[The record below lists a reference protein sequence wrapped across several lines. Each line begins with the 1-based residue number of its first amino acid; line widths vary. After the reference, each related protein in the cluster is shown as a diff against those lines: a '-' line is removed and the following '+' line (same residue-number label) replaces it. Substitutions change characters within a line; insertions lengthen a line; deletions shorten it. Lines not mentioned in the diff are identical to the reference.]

1 MTNAK
6 SVEKL
11 THNINIFYVSMGMKG
26 MAITMPHAVLT
37 LIFLSKGMTYSQI
50 ATIQAFYSMAVVLF
64 EFPSGVLA
72 DRYNKKSIF
81 IMSNITMLF
90 CYVMV
95 LFFDSFVMMA
105 LAWFLYGISNAFE
118 TGTIDA
124 HIIVSIKRT
133 CHGDEVQKKL
143 EKFIGTGS
151 SLTAAASIAGAGL
164 GFALYQLIDIHLYYL
179 MIVFMSMSA
188 LLIFFQYKYRD
199 VDREGRDTRMKQLVK
214 DSFKELKNSP
224 SLRWIIL
231 CFGALQMYLQV
242 HFQMWQS
249 FFLEVGYNE
258 KLFLG
263 FYLLFQ
269 IITIIVYK
277 LPISKIM
284 EHYLF
289 CSAIGGIG
297 AAIFL
302 FLSSHKVLTLV
313 LYCIPVVVILML
325 GYYLQTIYNLK
336 VKEENISS
344 LTSLSSTITRCFS
357 VVTLLAASMIIDAFS
372 LKVLYLVFP
381 ILSIAFVSLICKKLM
396 RHS

>member
-1 MTNAK
+1 
-6 SVEKL
+6 
-11 THNINIFYVSMGMKG
+11 
-26 MAITMPHAVLT
+26 
-37 LIFLSKGMTYSQI
+37 
-50 ATIQAFYSMAVVLF
+50 
-64 EFPSGVLA
+64 
-72 DRYNKKSIF
+72 
-81 IMSNITMLF
+81 
-90 CYVMV
+90 
-95 LFFDSFVMMA
+95 
-105 LAWFLYGISNAFE
+105 
-118 TGTIDA
+118 
-124 HIIVSIKRT
+124 
-133 CHGDEVQKKL
+133 
-143 EKFIGTGS
+143 
-151 SLTAAASIAGAGL
+151 
-164 GFALYQLIDIHLYYL
+164 
-179 MIVFMSMSA
+179 
-188 LLIFFQYKYRD
+188 
-199 VDREGRDTRMKQLVK
+199 MKQLVK

-224 SLRWIIL
+224 SLRWVIL

-344 LTSLSSTITRCFS
+344 LTSLSSTITRA
-357 VVTLLAASMIIDAFS
+357 LA
-372 LKVLYLVFP
+372 
-381 ILSIAFVSLICKKLM
+381 
-396 RHS
+396 